1 MSANANVPTKSGAV
15 PPALLELSRGDYTEA
30 RHRGSLAAV
39 AADEHLIAV
48 LGDPELPV
56 ILRSAAKPFQLMTVL
71 ASGAAERFGLVDEEL
86 AVAAASHSAEPEH
99 LRAVRSLL
107 GKIGLE
113 ESDLRCGVHQPFAPH
128 VAERM
133 ARAGERPTPVHN
145 NCSGKHAAMLAACLA
160 RGWSTEGYDR
170 LEHPLQQENLGRIAR
185 LADLPPERV
194 GVVIDGCGVPAFVLP
209 LARAA
214 LAFARLADF
223 RAAPQGEDEL
233 ARRAMTAITARPSYG
248 SAAVGRLE
256 AVLMEVGGGR
266 LLAKVGAE
274 GVYGVGIA
282 PGVVGKHGVG
292 LVLKLEDGI
301 TFNRAS
307 DPIIV
312 EALRQLGA
320 LSEQDLERLSEFG
333 PREVT
338 NCRGEAVGRMRVL
351 FNLPVRRVSDQ
362 GQNL

>member
-1 MSANANVPTKSGAV
+1 MSANADVPTKSGAV
-15 PPALLELSRGDYTEA
+15 PPALLELSRGEYTEA

-39 AADEHLIAV
+39 AADGHLVAV
-48 LGDPELPV
+48 LGDPEQPT

-71 ASGAAERFGLVDEEL
+71 ASGAAERFGLGDEEL

-107 GKIGLE
+107 AKIGLE
-113 ESDLRCGVHQPFAPH
+113 ESDLRCGVHPPCTPH
-128 VAERM
+128 TAERM
-133 ARAGERPTPVHN
+133 ARAGETPTPVHN
-145 NCSGKHAAMLAACLA
+145 NCSGKHAGMLAACLA
-160 RGWSTEGYDR
+160 RGWPTEGYDR

-194 GVVIDGCGVPAFVLP
+194 GIVIDGCGVPAFVLP

-214 LAFARLADF
+214 LAFAKLADPSV
-223 RAAPQGEDEL
+223 APAGEGEL
-233 ARRAMTAITARPSYG
+233 ARRAMAAITARPSYG

-256 AVLMEVGGGR
+256 AALMEVGGGR

-282 PGVVGKHGVG
+282 PGVVGKRG
-292 LVLKLEDGI
+292 LGLALKLEDGI

-307 DPIIV
+307 DPIVV

-320 LSEQDLERLSEFG
+320 LGKRDLERLSEFAI
-333 PREVT
+333 REVT

-351 FNLPVRRVSDQ
+351 FNLPVRRASDK
-362 GQNL
+362 GQSL